1 MKILKLVSNGI
12 NNVYYS
18 GIKKASKL
26 IERPEKAAS
35 DKSLSSCLDIVA
47 QHNRIFVE
55 KNPIRSWQEK
65 TCEFIKELSAKET
78 DTTTQIWNLSNGA
91 LARFKIFNNTQRG
104 SNRGFYVIDTKTQE
118 LFYAKFPNET
128 ESTQANTEVFASKV
142 YELLGLNVPEM
153 QLIKTSDGQIGI
165 ISKYIPDLK
174 PIYAPDSRLNDGF
187 GADVFL
193 ANWDAVISNN
203 AQAQG
208 NKIYRIDFGG
218 SLNYRAQGKH
228 KQFRSIVDELTT
240 MIDFEK
246 NCGSAKLFSTMT
258 KKELVNSLERVV
270 NIDEDLLRS
279 LALSYKIE
287 PSILNTL
294 LKRKEFLSYALEII
308 RKAPDNVR
316 IDSTFMQEVKNTIL
330 STPLEQFESYRLK
343 NGIKIRK
350 PSLLKKIGIQI
361 SRKKKSSLIQK
372 MTEQREKLDDESLRE
387 LRIMKSTLEN
397 ASKYIR
403 TPFYAMVGDYNY
415 DTIKKLDNAI
425 AKCEIPQKTT
435 LYRGTNTGEFIFDDI
450 INSNEFL
457 NAFYKD
463 GDYFTIETYPCT
475 SLSEKVSKS
484 FINNE
489 GGLLF
494 KINVPKG
501 THGVYMEGMPDT
513 WSEKNEEEILL
524 ARDLIYRFKSRTP
537 YFTRDEIELDII
549 PFDKLPKQAKVH
561 NYQREVQKIK
571 ENGTFAQTFP
581 TGEINANIDRYTTSE
596 EMLNEHFNEI
606 TYGFSQEEFENT
618 VFGKRIMEWYLYLL
632 NKAKK

>member
-153 QLIKTSDGQIGI
+153 QLIKTSDGQIGT

-258 KKELVNSLERVV
+258 KK
-270 NIDEDLLRS
+270 
-279 LALSYKIE
+279 
-287 PSILNTL
+287 
-294 LKRKEFLSYALEII
+294 
-308 RKAPDNVR
+308 
-316 IDSTFMQEVKNTIL
+316 
-330 STPLEQFESYRLK
+330 
-343 NGIKIRK
+343 
-350 PSLLKKIGIQI
+350 
-361 SRKKKSSLIQK
+361 
-372 MTEQREKLDDESLRE
+372 
-387 LRIMKSTLEN
+387 
-397 ASKYIR
+397 R
-403 TPFYAMVGDYNY
+403 TG
-415 DTIKKLDNAI
+415 
-425 AKCEIPQKTT
+425 
-435 LYRGTNTGEFIFDDI
+435 
-450 INSNEFL
+450 
-457 NAFYKD
+457 
-463 GDYFTIETYPCT
+463 
-475 SLSEKVSKS
+475 
-484 FINNE
+484 
-489 GGLLF
+489 
-494 KINVPKG
+494 
-501 THGVYMEGMPDT
+501 
-513 WSEKNEEEILL
+513 
-524 ARDLIYRFKSRTP
+524 
-537 YFTRDEIELDII
+537 
-549 PFDKLPKQAKVH
+549 
-561 NYQREVQKIK
+561 
-571 ENGTFAQTFP
+571 
-581 TGEINANIDRYTTSE
+581 
-596 EMLNEHFNEI
+596 
-606 TYGFSQEEFENT
+606 
-618 VFGKRIMEWYLYLL
+618 
-632 NKAKK
+632 

>member
-632 NKAKK
+632 NKAKN

>member
-91 LARFKIFNNTQRG
+91 LARLKIFNNTQRG

-632 NKAKK
+632 NKAKN

>member
-1 MKILKLVSNGI
+1 M
-12 NNVYYS
+12 
-18 GIKKASKL
+18 
-26 IERPEKAAS
+26 
-35 DKSLSSCLDIVA
+35 
-47 QHNRIFVE
+47 
-55 KNPIRSWQEK
+55 
-65 TCEFIKELSAKET
+65 
-78 DTTTQIWNLSNGA
+78 
-91 LARFKIFNNTQRG
+91 
-104 SNRGFYVIDTKTQE
+104 
-118 LFYAKFPNET
+118 
-128 ESTQANTEVFASKV
+128 
-142 YELLGLNVPEM
+142 
-153 QLIKTSDGQIGI
+153 
-165 ISKYIPDLK
+165 
-174 PIYAPDSRLNDGF
+174 
-187 GADVFL
+187 
-193 ANWDAVISNN
+193 
-203 AQAQG
+203 
-208 NKIYRIDFGG
+208 
-218 SLNYRAQGKH
+218 
-228 KQFRSIVDELTT
+228 
-240 MIDFEK
+240 
-246 NCGSAKLFSTMT
+246 
-258 KKELVNSLERVV
+258 
-270 NIDEDLLRS
+270 
-279 LALSYKIE
+279 ALSYKIE
-287 PSILNTL
+287 PTILNTL
-294 LKRKEFLSYALEII
+294 LKRKEFLSYALETI

-415 DTIKKLDNAI
+415 DRIKKLDNAI

-475 SLSEKVSKS
+475 SLSEEISKS
-484 FINNE
+484 FINYE

-561 NYQREVQKIK
+561 NYQREVQKMK

-581 TGEINANIDRYTTSE
+581 TGEINANIDGYTMSE
-596 EMLNEHFNEI
+596 EWLNEHFDEI